1 MEAFTANGKSS
12 RNACIEILQ
21 KNFQCKWMWHFFLVV
36 IKRDYKQAYFTAG
49 ADHYKRDDVN
59 KFYNSLKLLGEYF
72 NKARNANGSPINILG
87 QSLLNLLNLEL
98 EKELKTLFHL
108 KNDSFSELILTQ
120 VRTSAL

>member
-1 MEAFTANGKSS
+1 MNVT
-12 RNACIEILQ
+12 
-21 KNFQCKWMWHFFLVV
+21 FFLVV
-36 IKRDYKQAYFTAG
+36 TKRDYKQAYFTAG

-120 VRTSAL
+120 VRHGALYYYCQHAHCYGYFCFRWLLMEIS

>member
-1 MEAFTANGKSS
+1 MNVTFSHHNNRLKKS
-12 RNACIEILQ
+12 
-21 KNFQCKWMWHFFLVV
+21 
-36 IKRDYKQAYFTAG
+36 AYFTGAG

-72 NKARNANGSPINILG
+72 NKARNVHGSPINILG

-98 EKELKTLFHL
+98 EKELKTTVHF

-120 VRTSAL
+120 VRL